1 MPGSLGWGSA
11 VFAAMAILAPSRAAL
26 NAMALPMPL
35 LAPVMN
41 RVFLRTS
48 YVSKNKFVLKYVYW
62 KDRCVAQA
70 VRVAC
75 MHVYIDLLTQ
85 LEPFPNR
92 ARAGVLVLLVLNF

>member
-11 VFAAMAILAPSRAAL
+11 VLAAMAILAPSRAAL

-35 LAPVMN
+35 LAPVMK
-41 RVFLRTS
+41 RVFLRT
-48 YVSKNKFVLKYVYW
+48 YVNRNKFVLKHFYW

-70 VRVAC
+70 VRIAC

-92 ARAGVLVLLVLNF
+92 AGARAGLDSTVEC